1 MTTVEDLLKGF
12 EILRADHSG
21 PAPWTLEFSGK
32 THEQH
37 VLFGGIIHGNET
49 GSLPSLLELARGLAD
64 GSISFGGRVTIMLG
78 NIAACRANTRFL
90 EADLNRVFLEEA
102 PQSAEKER
110 ARELMPIIAQAH
122 LFVDFHQTIEPSEK
136 PFFIFP
142 FHISGYQWAR
152 IAGGGTSLITRHPSH
167 AFAKGQVCAD
177 EYARNRGIPG
187 ITLEMGQKGLTPQA
201 QELTKQACLRVL
213 RAMDR
218 VADGCSLDTLVE
230 ETGEPDLE
238 FIEIQF
244 AQPFESSA
252 MALTPGLQNFT
263 WVTKGQILGSSGAS
277 GDPLTAPRDGYLV
290 FPKYPARDEHGLVK
304 GPVPSEIYNLAT
316 LMPVHP
322 IEAYALSE

>member
-110 ARELMPIIAQAH
+110 A
-122 LFVDFHQTIEPSEK
+122 
-136 PFFIFP
+136 
-142 FHISGYQWAR
+142 
-152 IAGGGTSLITRHPSH
+152 
-167 AFAKGQVCAD
+167 
-177 EYARNRGIPG
+177 
-187 ITLEMGQKGLTPQA
+187 
-201 QELTKQACLRVL
+201 
-213 RAMDR
+213 
-218 VADGCSLDTLVE
+218 
-230 ETGEPDLE
+230 
-238 FIEIQF
+238 
-244 AQPFESSA
+244 
-252 MALTPGLQNFT
+252 
-263 WVTKGQILGSSGAS
+263 
-277 GDPLTAPRDGYLV
+277 
-290 FPKYPARDEHGLVK
+290 
-304 GPVPSEIYNLAT
+304 
-316 LMPVHP
+316 
-322 IEAYALSE
+322 